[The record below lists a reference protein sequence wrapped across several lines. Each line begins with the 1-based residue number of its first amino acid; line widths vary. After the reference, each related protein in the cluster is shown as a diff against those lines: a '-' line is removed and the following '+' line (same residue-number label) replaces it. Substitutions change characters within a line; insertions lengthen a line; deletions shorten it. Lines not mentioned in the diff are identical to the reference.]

1 MFQYHCLNPIANI
14 GLDQF
19 SENYVAT
26 DNMKN
31 ADAVLVRSAAMHDM
45 EFGSELK
52 AIARAGAGV
61 NNIPLDRCS
70 EEGIVVFNT
79 PGANANGVKELVL
92 AGLFLAARDVVGGID
107 WVKANKDDPNIA
119 KTAEKAKKAFAAI
132 KDYDDICVELNN
144 GTKHRCILSHFF
156 IPFYNAHRYNAIHLH
171 AHSHT
176 SEEHNIELKFAE
188 WLNKNGYKNEI
199 YNVGCMHWNYEPV
212 TLDEILARSDKNEL
226 ETSFRTT

>member
-1 MFQYHCLNPIANI
+1 MHFGH
-14 GLDQF
+14 
-19 SENYVAT
+19 ENAIRF
-26 DNMKN
+26 DN
-31 ADAVLVRSAAMHDM
+31 RP
-45 EFGSELK
+45 FGSVDEMDAELIK
-52 AIARAGAGV
+52 RW
-61 NNIPLDRCS
+61 NNKVSNGDLVYVLGDMIWKTKNSTAAEIINSLNGQKILIKGNHDR
-70 EEGIVVFNT
+70 
-79 PGANANGVKELVL
+79 
-92 AGLFLAARDVVGGID
+92 FLHDSKV
-107 WVKANKDDPNIA
+107 
-119 KTAEKAKKAFAAI
+119 KKAFAAI